1 MSAVLKSTLRSSD
14 VPIDFREHI
23 QNLRARD
30 LLWEIDAPITIE
42 TEAHPLVRL
51 QFRGLKEDQRRG
63 FLLKN
68 VRSADGRSF
77 GGDLAI
83 GCLAASRKIF
93 ETGLGMQPGDNLLEL
108 VAQALRNPLPPEVVT
123 HAPCQEEVH
132 IGATLTEHG
141 GLGEFPIPISTPG
154 YDNGPYTTF
163 SHWVTK
169 DPETGIY
176 NIGNYR
182 GQVKAPDRIGCF
194 TYPPQHL
201 GLHWVKCKRMGIP
214 LEAALVI
221 GVPPYVSYAA
231 NAKIPYESDELEI
244 AGALSGRPLPVVQA
258 KTVDLLVPAY
268 AEIVIEGR
276 ISTMELEPEAPFGE
290 THGFMSQPV
299 MSYFMEVTAIT
310 HRKKPTWCSILSQ
323 FPPSESTRLRSISFE
338 ASFFKHLKYDCNL
351 AGVLDVHFPQQTSA
365 YYTCFIKI
373 RRNTK
378 ADPWQALYAAAAY
391 DPFIKMFVVTDED
404 VDIRDPE
411 MMLWATATRAMPH
424 RDMRIIDGRMSAMD
438 FSAIQAEEAEGFKY
452 MEPNGSSAIL
462 INACRPWAYPPVA
475 LPKKEYM
482 ENAIQRWQELGLPAL
497 ELKKPWHGYDLGF
510 WSEQCETEAQ
520 MAVEGRH
527 YEIGEAAKLRR
538 VKATDDNTGGVT

>member
-1 MSAVLKSTLRSSD
+1 MSAVLKSTFRSAD

-23 QNLRARD
+23 QNLRAND

-77 GGDLAI
+77 GTDLAI

-132 IGATLTEHG
+132 MGASLTEHG

-201 GLHWVKCKRMGIP
+201 GLHWVKCKRLGIP

-276 ISTMELEPEAPFGE
+276 ISTVELEPEAPFGE

-299 MSYFMEVTAIT
+299 NAYFMEVTAIT

-323 FPPSESTRLRSISFE
+323 FPPSESTRLRSISME
-338 ASFFKHLKYDCNL
+338 AAFFKHLKYDCNL

-373 RRNTK
+373 KRNTK
-378 ADPWQALYAAAAY
+378 ADPWQALHAAAGY
-391 DPFIKMFVVTDED
+391 DSFIKMFVVTDED

-438 FSAIQAEEAEGFKY
+438 FSAIQADEAEGFKY

-475 LPKKEYM
+475 LPRKDFM

-527 YEIGEAAKLRR
+527 YEIGEA
-538 VKATDDNTGGVT
+538 